1 MYACRACDPDLASP
15 VAAQVLLMSYA
26 ELQFILA
33 EARERNFI
41 TSGEAEAF
49 YLDGIQASADYY
61 ESRLNEGGY
70 EELAAV
76 IQPDGDYYNQAS
88 VTYAG
93 STEEKLAKIGTQK
106 WIALFFNGMEAWFD
120 WRRTGYPE
128 LTPGPGAVIPTVPVR
143 FQYPSGVQALNLES
157 YQAAVA
163 RQGEDMITTR
173 VWWDVD

>member
-1 MYACRACDPDLASP
+1 DYQGVPNGLADEEALKYSPGGDPAKGGSNYLSRLGIMYACRACDPDLASP

-120 WRRTGYPE
+120 WRRTGY
-128 LTPGPGAVIPTVPVR
+128 
-143 FQYPSGVQALNLES
+143 
-157 YQAAVA
+157 
-163 RQGEDMITTR
+163 
-173 VWWDVD
+173 